1 MAGLSIGDYQCA
13 SGALGADFVFVI
25 LTHESA
31 EMLRLVT
38 VLACLGALEAAVV
51 AVPHVQLDV
60 PAPVQPV
67 IGAVLAQRKTAEPA
81 TVSLPLTKVDANGQR
96 YFLGEMSVGTPGQA
110 MTVTVD
116 ITGPLSYVPSV
127 NCSDPFC
134 TSHKQ
139 YDSAASSTYE
149 ADGTP
154 FELPYGQ
161 NASGVLSKD
170 AISVAGATVS
180 GQTFGEATAVWNSY
194 SVQAPNDGVLGLG
207 FGFNAGEQG
216 VPTIVESM
224 VEQGLIGQW
233 LAGLWLG
240 RGDAGGEL
248 TLGGLNDARHSG
260 ELTWAPIVLNP
271 EGWAASVESLAVGET
286 SICSENCLVTALS
299 TTPYFFMSMDAAKA
313 VNDALGGFDI
323 GQPGVAGLDCSTLYT
338 LPTLQ
343 VDVAGRI
350 LEMSPL
356 EYTFIYP
363 FGGGVEMC
371 LSGFVGMHDFDENVT
386 VLGSLFMQKF
396 YTAYDMQNMR
406 VGFADSA

>member
-1 MAGLSIGDYQCA
+1 
-13 SGALGADFVFVI
+13 
-25 LTHESA
+25 
-31 EMLRLVT
+31 MLRLVS

-60 PAPVQPV
+60 PHVPAPVRPV
-67 IGAVLAQRKTAEPA
+67 IGAVLEQRKAAEPA
-81 TVSLPLTKVDANGQR
+81 TVSLPLTKVEANGQR

-154 FELPYGQ
+154 FELPLGQ

-170 AISVAGATVS
+170 SISVAGATVS

-207 FGFNAGEQG
+207 FGFSAGEQG

-248 TLGGLNDARHSG
+248 TLGGLNDDRRSS
-260 ELTWAPIVLNP
+260 ELAWAPVTFN
-271 EGWAASVESLAVGET
+271 EEHQSWMASVESLAVGET
-286 SICSENCLVTALS
+286 SICSENCFVTALS
-299 TTPYFFMSMDAAKA
+299 TTPYFYMSMEAAKA

-343 VDVAGRI
+343 IEAAGRT

-371 LSGFVGMHDFDENVT
+371 LSGFVGLPDFDDNVT

-396 YTAYDMQNMR
+396 YTAYDMDTMR

>member
-1 MAGLSIGDYQCA
+1 MA
-13 SGALGADFVFVI
+13 V
-25 LTHESA
+25 
-31 EMLRLVT
+31 
-38 VLACLGALEAAVV
+38 VV

-60 PAPVQPV
+60 PHVPAPVRPV
-67 IGAVLAQRKTAEPA
+67 IGAVLEQRRTAEPA
-81 TVSLPLTKVDANGQR
+81 TVSLPLTKVDANR

-134 TSHKQ
+134 TSHK
-139 YDSAASSTYE
+139 
-149 ADGTP
+149 
-154 FELPYGQ
+154 
-161 NASGVLSKD
+161 
-170 AISVAGATVS
+170 
-180 GQTFGEATAVWNSY
+180 
-194 SVQAPNDGVLGLG
+194 
-207 FGFNAGEQG
+207 
-216 VPTIVESM
+216 
-224 VEQGLIGQW
+224 
-233 LAGLWLG
+233 
-240 RGDAGGEL
+240 
-248 TLGGLNDARHSG
+248 HG

-286 SICSENCLVTALS
+286 SICSENCFVTAIS
-299 TTPYFFMSMDAAKA
+299 TTPYFFMSMEAAKA

-343 VDVAGRI
+343 VKVSGRT

-371 LSGFVGMHDFDENVT
+371 LSGFVGLPDFDDNVT

-396 YTAYDMQNMR
+396 YTAYDMQNIR